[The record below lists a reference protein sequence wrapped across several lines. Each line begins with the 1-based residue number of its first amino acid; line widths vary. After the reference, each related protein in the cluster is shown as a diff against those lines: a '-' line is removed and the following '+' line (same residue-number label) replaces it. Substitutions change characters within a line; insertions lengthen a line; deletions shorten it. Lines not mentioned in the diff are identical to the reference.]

1 MEKNKKGLEIEED
14 NFFNEIMFR
23 FFPYWPLILGLFV
36 ISIIIAGAY
45 LLYTTPTYNISA
57 TLLIKDEKK
66 GIDDPSIMQSLNI
79 SSSSNIVENEME
91 VLNSKTLLRDVVMKL
106 NLYAPI
112 YSDQPVFRKVPAY
125 TLSPV
130 VVQVKDTAHLDTA
143 TSSLKIYFTYDST
156 KRLVNLTNVYVKLP
170 VISVPILVAVEN
182 KNHSLNEWIKTPYG
196 TFRFVPNPRYKPT
209 PQLTLFRDTT
219 TYPLW
224 FTLTSP
230 NTLVYNLTQNL
241 VVATPNDAG
250 TVVTLTVP
258 DLNIQRGKDILNE
271 LIYAYDEASVSDQ
284 NQFAAKTLS
293 IVSARMQ
300 EVQHQVDSIQN
311 LINVYKVKNGI
322 VDLSAQSLEYLRN
335 AGENDQ
341 QVSEINR
348 KIAVLN
354 EVEKYANTKDGIIPS
369 TLDVDNEVLRDLLK
383 QLNDLEISYE
393 RLKMTASENNPALV
407 SLSNQIN
414 KTRSNILENA
424 RIERISLNASRNNL
438 NTTGSNY
445 SSQLKNVPDK
455 ERALVEI
462 SRQLTVLTSTYN
474 FLLQK
479 KETTAITFASTIP
492 DARIVDYAGLA
503 SIYPAS
509 PNKLIV
515 LSIAVVAAMGICLLI
530 ILKKEVFNA
539 KILFRSDID
548 KYTDIPVVA
557 EIVDVKNKDSL
568 INAQNNPGSTEQFHH
583 LAAAMGLYEKNI
595 CGKKLL
601 VTSSIK
607 GEGKTLISTNLAITL
622 ASSGKKVILLD
633 LDFRNPQVSHIF
645 KIDKEAG
652 IAEFLE
658 GGKDPYEI
666 IKHSEYE
673 NLFITPAGSAKSKM
687 NELLLNEKL
696 KEFFDYLE
704 EVFDF
709 IIVDTPPIEPVSD
722 AYILAKYSDST
733 LFVIRHR
740 YTPKAIVRLLDQ
752 NKKIKSLK
760 NIAIVFNGVK
770 ARGFIKHAY
779 GYGYGF
785 GYEYVYNQE
794 KGKGKRKKAVS

>member
-1 MEKNKKGLEIEED
+1 
-14 NFFNEIMFR
+14 
-23 FFPYWPLILGLFV
+23 
-36 ISIIIAGAY
+36 
-45 LLYTTPTYNISA
+45 
-57 TLLIKDEKK
+57 
-66 GIDDPSIMQSLNI
+66 
-79 SSSSNIVENEME
+79 
-91 VLNSKTLLRDVVMKL
+91 
-106 NLYAPI
+106 
-112 YSDQPVFRKVPAY
+112 
-125 TLSPV
+125 
-130 VVQVKDTAHLDTA
+130 
-143 TSSLKIYFTYDST
+143 
-156 KRLVNLTNVYVKLP
+156 
-170 VISVPILVAVEN
+170 
-182 KNHSLNEWIKTPYG
+182 
-196 TFRFVPNPRYKPT
+196 
-209 PQLTLFRDTT
+209 
-219 TYPLW
+219 
-224 FTLTSP
+224 
-230 NTLVYNLTQNL
+230 
-241 VVATPNDAG
+241 
-250 TVVTLTVP
+250 
-258 DLNIQRGKDILNE
+258 
-271 LIYAYDEASVSDQ
+271 
-284 NQFAAKTLS
+284 
-293 IVSARMQ
+293 
-300 EVQHQVDSIQN
+300 
-311 LINVYKVKNGI
+311 
-322 VDLSAQSLEYLRN
+322 
-335 AGENDQ
+335 
-341 QVSEINR
+341 
-348 KIAVLN
+348 
-354 EVEKYANTKDGIIPS
+354 
-369 TLDVDNEVLRDLLK
+369 LK
-383 QLNDLEISYE
+383 QLNDLEINYE
-393 RLKMTASENNPALV
+393 RLKMTASENNPTLV
-407 SLSNQIN
+407 NLSNQIN

-462 SRQLTVLTSTYN
+462 SRQLTVLTNTYD

-479 KETTAITFASTIP
+479 KEETSLTFASTIP
-492 DARIVDYAGLA
+492 DSRIVDLA
-503 SIYPAS
+503 ESSIYPAS

-557 EIVDVKNKDSL
+557 EIVDIKNKDSL

-601 VTSSIK
+601 ITSSIK

>member
-1 MEKNKKGLEIEED
+1 MKIADTTN
-14 NFFNEIMFR
+14 
-23 FFPYWPLILGLFV
+23 PLYF
-36 ISIIIAGAY
+36 
-45 LLYTTPTYNISA
+45 
-57 TLLIKDEKK
+57 TLLSPKLLVA
-66 GIDDPSIMQSLNI
+66 SLVQNLLVTQPN
-79 SSSSNIVENEME
+79 SSTIVE
-91 VLNSKTLLRDVVMKL
+91 
-106 NLYAPI
+106 
-112 YSDQPVFRKVPAY
+112 
-125 TLSPV
+125 
-130 VVQVKDTAHLDTA
+130 
-143 TSSLKIYFTYDST
+143 
-156 KRLVNLTNVYVKLP
+156 
-170 VISVPILVAVEN
+170 
-182 KNHSLNEWIKTPYG
+182 
-196 TFRFVPNPRYKPT
+196 
-209 PQLTLFRDTT
+209 LTL
-219 TYPLW
+219 
-224 FTLTSP
+224 
-230 NTLVYNLTQNL
+230 
-241 VVATPNDAG
+241 
-250 TVVTLTVP
+250 P
-258 DLNIQRGKDILNE
+258 DQNIQRGKDILNE
-271 LIYAYDEASVSDQ
+271 LIYAYDRASVSDQ

-293 IVSARMQ
+293 IVSARML

-354 EVEKYANTKDGIIPS
+354 EVEKYVNTNDQNKGIIPS

-383 QLNDLEISYE
+383 QLNDLEINYE

-462 SRQLTVLTSTYN
+462 SRQLTVLTNTYD

-479 KETTAITFASTIP
+479 KEETSLTFASTIP
-492 DARIVDYAGLA
+492 DSRIVDLA
-503 SIYPAS
+503 ESSIYPAS

-557 EIVDVKNKDSL
+557 EIVDIKNKDSL

-601 VTSSIK
+601 ITSSIK

>member
-23 FFPYWPLILGLFV
+23 FFPYWPLILGLLV

-91 VLNSKTLLRDVVMKL
+91 VLHSRALLREVVMKL
-106 NLYAPI
+106 DLYAPVF
-112 YSDQPVFRKVPAY
+112 SDGPLLKTTSAY
-125 TLSPV
+125 TSSPV
-130 VVQVKDTAHLDTA
+130 IVQVKDPDVLDTA
-143 TSSLKIYFTYDST
+143 TGSLQLYFTYDTT
-156 KRLVNLTNVYVKLP
+156 KQLVKL
-170 VISVPILVAVEN
+170 EN
-182 KNHSLNEWIKTPYG
+182 KNHPLNEWTNTPYG
-196 TFRFVPNPRYKPT
+196 VLRFISNPKLKIADTTNPLYFTLLSPKLLVASLVQNLLVTQPNSST
-209 PQLTLFRDTT
+209 IVELTL
-219 TYPLW
+219 
-224 FTLTSP
+224 
-230 NTLVYNLTQNL
+230 
-241 VVATPNDAG
+241 
-250 TVVTLTVP
+250 P
-258 DLNIQRGKDILNE
+258 DQNIQRGKNILNE
-271 LIYAYDEASVSDQ
+271 LIYAYDRASVSDQ

-293 IVSARMQ
+293 IVSARML

-438 NTTGSNY
+438 NTTGSSY

-462 SRQLTVLTSTYN
+462 SRQLTVLTNTYD

-479 KETTAITFASTIP
+479 KEETSLTFASTIP
-492 DARIVDYAGLA
+492 DSRIVDLA
-503 SIYPAS
+503 ESSIYPAS
-509 PNKLIV
+509 PNKPIV
-515 LSIAVVAAMGICLLI
+515 LGIAVVAAMGICLLI

-633 LDFRNPQVSHIF
+633 LDFRNPQISHIF

-740 YTPKAIVRLLDQ
+740 YTQKAIVRLLDQ